1 MVAANV
7 DSVLVVPGAVRVED
21 LKSLRSVLVVLLVV
35 VVVLTVVLVVLVVL
49 AALVDPLGFRLLS
62 SGRKSGA

>member
-35 VVVLTVVLVVLVVL
+35 VVLTVVLVVLVVL